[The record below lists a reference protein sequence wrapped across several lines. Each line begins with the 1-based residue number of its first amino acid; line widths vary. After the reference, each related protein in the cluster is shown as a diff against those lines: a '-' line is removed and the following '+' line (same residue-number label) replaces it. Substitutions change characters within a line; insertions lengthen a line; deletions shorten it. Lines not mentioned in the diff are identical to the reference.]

1 MSIEDAARIA
11 KTISEVQYEL
21 REDLLDSL
29 VSEGEDLKST
39 LDPRS
44 FSPEMDEIRD
54 KFLDKLA
61 ILQGIVNELANF
73 NLCHTKRIT
82 RIESISADTHEE
94 LTERVN
100 KKLARL
106 EGCRIVD
113 VKFLKDEGTEE
124 VKWVSFVTYMPNPLR
139 PAPTK
144 QPSKA

>member
-29 VSEGEDLKST
+29 VSEGEDLKNT

-73 NLCHTKRIT
+73 NLCHTTRIT
-82 RIESISADTHEE
+82 RIDSISADTHEE

-139 PAPTK
+139 PAPAK